1 MRNTFTITIQGNQ
14 GIEPKASFVVSGSK
28 ARRIIE
34 ILDHIDSEF
43 IINLQGD
50 EPLVN
55 PVDLI
60 NLYEK
65 IK

>member
-34 ILDHIDSEF
+34 IL
-43 IINLQGD
+43 
-50 EPLVN
+50 EPNIFQRKKVE
-55 PVDLI
+55 
-60 NLYEK
+60 EK
-65 IK
+65 TPEKLDAFFV